1 VYKTPPKEALQML
14 KSMTGFGRAEK
25 MIDGFEIKVNLKS
38 VNHRYMD
45 VAVRLPKYYTFAED
59 KIRQAA
65 AKYISRGKVEVYI
78 SIDRTEGSG
87 KTVTI
92 DRETAENYINAL
104 KSLKDFGLE
113 DDVKISTI
121 SQYHDIFKIENDEE
135 DEERIT
141 QMLVEVFSEAAE
153 DFVNMR
159 ISEGKNM
166 EKDILSHLDCLAENL
181 AMVETRYPEIVSEYK
196 NRLERKISEVLEDKN
211 IDETRIVTEAAIFAE
226 RTDIGEETVRLSS
239 HIKEFKKAIETS
251 LPIGKKLDFMIQEMN
266 RETNTMGSK
275 ANDIEI
281 SKLIVNMKSE
291 IEKIREQI
299 QNIE

>member
-1 VYKTPPKEALQML
+1 ML

-25 MIDGFEIKVNLKS
+25 TVDGFNVKVNLKS

-45 VAVRLPKYYTFAED
+45 IAIKVPKYYTFMEE

-65 AKYISRGKVEVYI
+65 AKYISRGKVEVYVSLERI
-78 SIDRTEGSG
+78 EGSG
-87 KTVTI
+87 KTVVLDKDVAI
-92 DRETAENYINAL
+92 NYVNAL
-104 KSLKDFGLE
+104 KSLKKFGLK

-121 SQYHDIFKIENDEE
+121 AQYHDIFKLESDETDEE
-135 DEERIT
+135 YVSNLI
-141 QMLVEVFSEAAE
+141 LEVFSEAAE

-159 ISEGKNM
+159 INEGKNM
-166 EKDILSHLDCLAENL
+166 EQDILSHIDILAENL
-181 AMVETRYPEIVSEYK
+181 SKVEERYPQIVEEYR
-196 NRLERKISEVLEDKN
+196 NRLMRKISEVLEDKN
-211 IDETRIVTEAAIFAE
+211 VDETRVITEAAVFAE
-226 RTDIGEETVRLSS
+226 KSDIGEETVRLRS
-239 HIKEFKKAIETS
+239 HIKEFKKAIDTD

-275 ANDIEI
+275 ANDVEI
-281 SKLIVNMKSE
+281 SRIIVNMKSE

>member
-1 VYKTPPKEALQML
+1 ML

-25 MIDGFEIKVNLKS
+25 LIDGYEIKVNLKS

-45 VAVRLPKYYTFAED
+45 ANVRVPKYYSFAED

-65 AKYISRGKVEVYI
+65 TKYISRGKVEIFVGVE
-78 SIDRTEGSG
+78 RTEGSG
-87 KTVTI
+87 KNIAI
-92 DRETAENYINAL
+92 DGETAENYINAL
-104 KSLKDFGLE
+104 KSLSAYGIE

-121 SQYHDIFKIENDEE
+121 AQYHDIFKIESDEE

-141 QMLVEVFSEAAE
+141 AMMIEVFSEAAE

-159 ISEGKNM
+159 INEGKNM
-166 EKDILSHLDCLAENL
+166 ERDILSHIDILSENL
-181 AMVETRYPEIVSEYK
+181 EEVKKRYPLIIEEYRL
-196 NRLERKISEVLEDKN
+196 RLEKKIEEVLGDKN
-211 IDETRIVTEAAIFAE
+211 VDEARIVTEAAIFAE
-226 RTDIGEETVRLSS
+226 KSDIGEETVRLAS
-239 HIKEFKKAIETS
+239 HIKEFKKAIDTD

>member
-1 VYKTPPKEALQML
+1 ML

-25 MIDGFEIKVNLKS
+25 AVDGFNIKVNLKS

-45 VAVRLPKYYTFAED
+45 ATIKVPKYYTFVED
-59 KIRQAA
+59 KLRNLAS
-65 AKYISRGKVEVYI
+65 KYISRGKVEIYV
-78 SIDRTEGSG
+78 SLERTEGSN
-87 KTVTI
+87 KKVVL
-92 DRETAENYINAL
+92 DRAVAENYIAAL
-104 KSLKDFGLE
+104 KSMKSLGVK

-121 SQYHDIFKIENDEE
+121 SQYHDIFRMENDEA
-135 DEERIT
+135 DEEHIAG
-141 QMLVEVFSEAAE
+141 LILEVFSEAAE

-159 ISEGKNM
+159 INEGKNM
-166 EKDILSHLDCLAENL
+166 EKDILSHLDNL
-181 AMVETRYPEIVSEYK
+181 YQNLLLVEERYPSIIEEYK
-196 NRLERKISEVLEDKN
+196 DRLKKRIAEVLEDRN
-211 IDETRIVTEAAIFAE
+211 IDEARIVTEAAIFAE
-226 RTDIGEETVRLSS
+226 KSDIGEETVRLRS
-239 HIKEFKKAIETS
+239 HIKEFKKAIETD

-281 SKLIVNMKSE
+281 SKIIVDMKSE

>member
-1 VYKTPPKEALQML
+1 ML

-25 MIDGFEIKVNLKS
+25 MFDDFEVKVNLKS

-45 VAVRLPKYYTFAED
+45 ASIRMPKYYTFAED

-65 AKYISRGKVEVYI
+65 AKYISRGKIEIFI
-78 SIDRTEGSG
+78 SVDRIEGSG
-87 KTVTI
+87 KTIAI
-92 DRETAENYINAL
+92 DKDVAKNYIDAL
-104 KSLKDFGLE
+104 RTLAEFGIE

-121 SQYHDIFKIENDEE
+121 SQYHDIFKIESDEE

-141 QMLVEVFSEAAE
+141 AMLLEVFSAAAE

-159 ISEGKNM
+159 IEEGKNM
-166 EKDILSHLDCLAENL
+166 EKDILSHLDILAEKL
-181 AMVETRYPEIVSEYK
+181 TQVEIRYPQIVDEYK
-196 NRLERKISEVLEDKN
+196 NRLKGKISEVLEDKN
-211 IDETRIVTEAAIFAE
+211 IDEARIVTEVAIFAE

-239 HIKEFKKAIETS
+239 HIKEFRKALSTDQ
-251 LPIGKKLDFMIQEMN
+251 PIGKKLDFMIQEMN

-275 ANDIEI
+275 ANDVEI
-281 SKLIVNMKSE
+281 SKIIVDMKSE